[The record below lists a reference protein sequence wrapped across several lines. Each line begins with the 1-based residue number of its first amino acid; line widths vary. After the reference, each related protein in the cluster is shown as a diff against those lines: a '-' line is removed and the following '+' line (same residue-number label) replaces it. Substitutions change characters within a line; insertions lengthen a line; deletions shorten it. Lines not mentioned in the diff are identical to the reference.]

1 MSKDLLDKYSP
12 TRIVAGPGS
21 LAQLGKLSKELGAAR
36 VLVVSDRGVAS
47 AGHTR
52 RGLDSLESAGLEVD
66 LYDGVEENPTTIHVG
81 EGLERANAFRPDLM
95 VGLGGGSAMDCAKGI
110 NFVYSCGGSMADY
123 HGVGKATS
131 KLLPM
136 IGVPTTSGTGSETQS
151 FALIS
156 DAATHEKMA
165 CGDKR
170 AAFKA
175 AILDPLTTVTQPLQV
190 TAATGIDAISHA
202 VESYV
207 TRQRNDVSKK
217 LSVEA
222 WSLLSGN
229 FQKVI
234 ESPEDVDARAAMQLG
249 ACLAGLA
256 IEHSMLG
263 AAHSAANPLTARYGV
278 IHGVAVGLLL
288 PGVVRFNSVACEDD
302 YRELCGAS
310 SEGSESLAS
319 RLEEFRSLSGL
330 PGRLSDC
337 KVNKEDIPLMSL
349 EATGQW
355 TAQFNP
361 REVTPVGFSEIYRA
375 AY

>member
-1 MSKDLLDKYSP
+1 MSKDLLDKYSS

-47 AGHTR
+47 AGHTQ
-52 RGLDSLESAGLEVD
+52 RGLDSLESAGLAVD
-66 LYDGVEENPTTIHVG
+66 LYEGVEENPTTIHVG
-81 EGLERANAFRPDLM
+81 EGLERANAFRPDLL

-110 NFVYSCGGSMADY
+110 NFVYSCGGSMTDY
-123 HGVGKATS
+123 RGVGKATS
-131 KLLPM
+131 ELLPM

-156 DAATHEKMA
+156 DAATHQKMA

-175 AILDPLTTVTQPLQV
+175 AILDPLTTVTQPVQV

-222 WSLLSGN
+222 WNLLSEN

-234 ESPEDVDARAAMQLG
+234 ELPEDVEARAAMQLG

-288 PGVVRFNSVACEDD
+288 PVVVRFNSVACEDD

-310 SEGSESLAS
+310 SAGGDSLAS

-330 PGRLSDC
+330 PERLSDC
-337 KVNKEDIPLMSL
+337 KVKKEDIPLMSL
-349 EATGQW
+349 EAAGQW

>member
-1 MSKDLLDKYSP
+1 MSKDLLDKYSS

-21 LAQLGKLSKELGAAR
+21 LAQLGELSKELGAAR

-47 AGHTR
+47 AGHTQ
-52 RGLDSLESAGLEVD
+52 RGLDSLESAGLAVD

-81 EGLERANAFRPDLM
+81 EGLEQANAFRPDLL

-131 KLLPM
+131 ELLPM

-156 DAATHEKMA
+156 DAATHQKMA

-175 AILDPLTTVTQPLQV
+175 AILDPLTTVTQPVQV

-222 WSLLSGN
+222 WNLLSGN

-234 ESPEDVDARAAMQLG
+234 ELPEDVEARAAMQLG

-288 PGVVRFNSVACEDD
+288 PVVVRFNSVACEDD

-310 SEGSESLAS
+310 SAGGDSLAS
-319 RLEEFRSLSGL
+319 RLEGFRSLSGL
-330 PGRLSDC
+330 PERLSDC
-337 KVNKEDIPLMSL
+337 KVKKEDIPLMSL
-349 EATGQW
+349 EAAGQW

>member
-36 VLVVSDRGVAS
+36 VLVVSDRGVTS

-52 RGLDSLESAGLEVD
+52 RGLDSLESAGLAVD
-66 LYDGVEENPTTIHVG
+66 LYDGVEENPTTIHVS
-81 EGLERANAFRPDLM
+81 EGLERANAFRPDLL

-131 KLLPM
+131 ELLPM

-170 AAFKA
+170 AAFKV
-175 AILDPLTTVTQPLQV
+175 AILAPLTTVTQPVPV

-222 WSLLSGN
+222 WNLLSGN

-234 ESPEDVDARAAMQLG
+234 EFPEDVEARAAMQLG

-278 IHGVAVGLLL
+278 VHGIAVGLLL
-288 PGVVRFNSVACEDD
+288 PVVVRFNSVVCEED
-302 YRELCGAS
+302 YRELCGVS
-310 SEGSESLAS
+310 SAGSESLAS

-349 EATGQW
+349 EAAGQW

>member
-1 MSKDLLDKYSP
+1 MSKDLLDKYSS

-47 AGHTR
+47 AGHTQ
-52 RGLDSLESAGLEVD
+52 RGLDSLESAGLAVD
-66 LYDGVEENPTTIHVG
+66 LYEGVEENPTTIHVG
-81 EGLERANAFRPDLM
+81 EGLERANSFRPDLL

-123 HGVGKATS
+123 RGVGKATS
-131 KLLPM
+131 ELLPM

-156 DAATHEKMA
+156 DAATHQKMA

-175 AILDPLTTVTQPLQV
+175 AILDPLTTVTQPVQV

-207 TRQRNDVSKK
+207 TRQRSDVSKK

-222 WSLLSGN
+222 WNLLSEN

-234 ESPEDVDARAAMQLG
+234 ELPEDVEARAAMQLG

-288 PGVVRFNSVACEDD
+288 PVVVRFNSVACEDD
-302 YRELCGAS
+302 YRELCGVS
-310 SEGSESLAS
+310 SAGGDSLAS

-330 PGRLSDC
+330 PERLSDC
-337 KVNKEDIPLMSL
+337 KVKKEDIPLMSL
-349 EATGQW
+349 EAAGQW

>member
-1 MSKDLLDKYSP
+1 MSKDLLDKYSS

-21 LAQLGKLSKELGAAR
+21 LAQLGKLSKELGAGR

-47 AGHTR
+47 AGHTQ
-52 RGLDSLESAGLEVD
+52 RGLDSLESAGLAVD
-66 LYDGVEENPTTIHVG
+66 LYEGVEENPTTIHVG
-81 EGLERANAFRPDLM
+81 EGLERANAFRPDLL

-110 NFVYSCGGSMADY
+110 NFVYSCGGSMTDY
-123 HGVGKATS
+123 RGVGKATS
-131 KLLPM
+131 ELLPM

-156 DAATHEKMA
+156 DAATHQKMA

-175 AILDPLTTVTQPLQV
+175 AILDPLTTVTQPVQV

-222 WSLLSGN
+222 WNLLSEN

-234 ESPEDVDARAAMQLG
+234 ELPEDVEARAAMQLG

-288 PGVVRFNSVACEDD
+288 PVVVRFNSVACEDD

-310 SEGSESLAS
+310 SAGGDSLAS

-330 PGRLSDC
+330 PERLSDC
-337 KVNKEDIPLMSL
+337 KVKKEDIPLMSL
-349 EATGQW
+349 EAAGQW

>member
-1 MSKDLLDKYSP
+1 MSKDLLDKYSS

-47 AGHTR
+47 AGHTQ
-52 RGLDSLESAGLEVD
+52 RGLDSLESAGLAVD
-66 LYDGVEENPTTIHVG
+66 LYEGVEENPTTIHVG
-81 EGLERANAFRPDLM
+81 EGLERANAFSPDLL

-123 HGVGKATS
+123 RGVGKATS
-131 KLLPM
+131 ELLPM

-156 DAATHEKMA
+156 DAATHQKMA

-170 AAFKA
+170 AAFKV
-175 AILDPLTTVTQPLQV
+175 AILDPLTTVTQPVQV

-222 WSLLSGN
+222 WNLLSEN

-234 ESPEDVDARAAMQLG
+234 ELPEDVEARAAMQLG

-288 PGVVRFNSVACEDD
+288 PVVVRFNSVACEDD

-310 SEGSESLAS
+310 SAGGDSLAS

-330 PGRLSDC
+330 PERLSDC
-337 KVNKEDIPLMSL
+337 KVKKEDIPLMSI
-349 EATGQW
+349 EAAGQW

>member
-1 MSKDLLDKYSP
+1 MSKDLLDKYSS

-47 AGHTR
+47 AGHTQ
-52 RGLDSLESAGLEVD
+52 RGLDSLESAGLAVD
-66 LYDGVEENPTTIHVG
+66 LYEGVEENPTTIHVG
-81 EGLERANAFRPDLM
+81 EGLERANAFRPDLL

-110 NFVYSCGGSMADY
+110 NFVYSCGGSMTDY
-123 HGVGKATS
+123 RGVGKATS
-131 KLLPM
+131 ELLPM

-156 DAATHEKMA
+156 DAATHQKMA

-175 AILDPLTTVTQPLQV
+175 AILDPLTTVTQPVQV

-222 WSLLSGN
+222 WNLLSGN

-234 ESPEDVDARAAMQLG
+234 ELPEDVEARAAMQLG

-288 PGVVRFNSVACEDD
+288 PVVVRFNSVACEDD

-310 SEGSESLAS
+310 SAGGDSLAS

-330 PGRLSDC
+330 PERLSDC
-337 KVNKEDIPLMSL
+337 KVKKEDIPLMSL
-349 EATGQW
+349 EAAGQW

>member
-1 MSKDLLDKYSP
+1 MSKDLLDKYSS

-21 LAQLGKLSKELGAAR
+21 LAQLGELSKELGAAR

-47 AGHTR
+47 AGHTQ
-52 RGLDSLESAGLEVD
+52 RGLDSLESAGLAVD
-66 LYDGVEENPTTIHVG
+66 LYEGVEENPTTIHVG
-81 EGLERANAFRPDLM
+81 EGLERANAFRPDLL

-131 KLLPM
+131 ELLPM

-156 DAATHEKMA
+156 DAATHQKMA

-175 AILDPLTTVTQPLQV
+175 AILDPLTTVTQPVQV

-222 WSLLSGN
+222 WNLLSEN

-234 ESPEDVDARAAMQLG
+234 ELPEDVEARAAMQLG

-288 PGVVRFNSVACEDD
+288 PVVVRFNSVACEDD

-310 SEGSESLAS
+310 SAGGDSLAS
-319 RLEEFRSLSGL
+319 RLEGFRSLSGL
-330 PGRLSDC
+330 PERLSDC
-337 KVNKEDIPLMSL
+337 KVKKEDIPLMSL
-349 EATGQW
+349 EAAGQW

>member
-1 MSKDLLDKYSP
+1 MSKDLLDKYSS

-47 AGHTR
+47 AGHTQ
-52 RGLDSLESAGLEVD
+52 RGLDSLESAGLAVD
-66 LYDGVEENPTTIHVG
+66 LYEGVEENPTTIHVG
-81 EGLERANAFRPDLM
+81 EGLERANAFRPDLL

-110 NFVYSCGGSMADY
+110 NFVYSCGGSMTDY
-123 HGVGKATS
+123 RGVGKATS
-131 KLLPM
+131 ELLPM

-156 DAATHEKMA
+156 DAATHQKMA

-175 AILDPLTTVTQPLQV
+175 AILDPLTTVTQPVQV

-222 WSLLSGN
+222 WNLLSEN

-234 ESPEDVDARAAMQLG
+234 ELPEDVEARAAMQLG

-288 PGVVRFNSVACEDD
+288 PVVVRFNSVACEDD

-310 SEGSESLAS
+310 SAGGDSLAS

-330 PGRLSDC
+330 PERLSDC
-337 KVNKEDIPLMSL
+337 KVKKEDIPLMSI
-349 EATGQW
+349 EAAGQW

>member
-1 MSKDLLDKYSP
+1 MSKDLLDKYSS

-47 AGHTR
+47 AGHTQ
-52 RGLDSLESAGLEVD
+52 RGLDSLESAGLAVD
-66 LYDGVEENPTTIHVG
+66 LYEGVEENPTTIHVG
-81 EGLERANAFRPDLM
+81 EGLERANAFRPDLL

-123 HGVGKATS
+123 RGVGKATS
-131 KLLPM
+131 ELLPM

-156 DAATHEKMA
+156 DAATHQKMA

-175 AILDPLTTVTQPLQV
+175 AILDPLTTVTQPVQV

-222 WSLLSGN
+222 WNLLSEN

-234 ESPEDVDARAAMQLG
+234 ELPEDVEARAAVQLG

-288 PGVVRFNSVACEDD
+288 PVVVRFNSVACEDD

-310 SEGSESLAS
+310 SAGGDSLAS

-330 PGRLSDC
+330 PERLSDC
-337 KVNKEDIPLMSL
+337 KVKKEDIPLMSL
-349 EATGQW
+349 EAAGQW

>member
-1 MSKDLLDKYSP
+1 MSKDLLDKYSS

-47 AGHTR
+47 AGHTQ
-52 RGLDSLESAGLEVD
+52 RGLDSLESAGLAVD
-66 LYDGVEENPTTIHVG
+66 LYEGVEENPTTIHVG
-81 EGLERANAFRPDLM
+81 EGLERANAFRPDLL

-110 NFVYSCGGSMADY
+110 NFVYSCGGSMTDY
-123 HGVGKATS
+123 RGVGKATS
-131 KLLPM
+131 ELLPM

-156 DAATHEKMA
+156 DAATHQKMA

-175 AILDPLTTVTQPLQV
+175 AILDPLTTVTQPVQV

-222 WSLLSGN
+222 WNLLSEN

-234 ESPEDVDARAAMQLG
+234 ELPEDVEARAAMQLG

-288 PGVVRFNSVACEDD
+288 PVVVRFNSVACEDD

-310 SEGSESLAS
+310 SAGGESLAS

-330 PGRLSDC
+330 PERLSDC
-337 KVNKEDIPLMSL
+337 KVKKEDIPLMSL
-349 EATGQW
+349 EAAGQW

>member
-1 MSKDLLDKYSP
+1 MSKDLLDKYSS

-47 AGHTR
+47 AGHTQ
-52 RGLDSLESAGLEVD
+52 RGLDSLESAGLAVD
-66 LYDGVEENPTTIHVG
+66 LYEGVEENPTTIHVG
-81 EGLERANAFRPDLM
+81 EGLERANSFRPDLL

-123 HGVGKATS
+123 RGVGKATS
-131 KLLPM
+131 ELLPM
-136 IGVPTTSGTGSETQS
+136 VGVPTTSGTGSETQS

-156 DAATHEKMA
+156 DAATHQKMA

-175 AILDPLTTVTQPLQV
+175 AILDPLTTVTQPVQV

-222 WSLLSGN
+222 WNLLSEN

-234 ESPEDVDARAAMQLG
+234 ELPEDVEARAAMQLG

-288 PGVVRFNSVACEDD
+288 PVVVRFNSVACEDD

-310 SEGSESLAS
+310 SAGGDSLAS

-330 PGRLSDC
+330 PERLSDC
-337 KVNKEDIPLMSL
+337 KVKKEDIPLMSL
-349 EATGQW
+349 EAAGQW

>member
-1 MSKDLLDKYSP
+1 MSKDLLDKYSS

-47 AGHTR
+47 AGHTQ
-52 RGLDSLESAGLEVD
+52 RGLDSLESAGLAVD
-66 LYDGVEENPTTIHVG
+66 LYEGVEENPTTIHVG
-81 EGLERANAFRPDLM
+81 EGLERANAFSPDLL

-110 NFVYSCGGSMADY
+110 NFVYSCGGSMTDY
-123 HGVGKATS
+123 RGVGKATS
-131 KLLPM
+131 ELLPM

-156 DAATHEKMA
+156 DAATHQKMA

-170 AAFKA
+170 AAFKV
-175 AILDPLTTVTQPLQV
+175 AILDPLTTVTQPVQV

-222 WSLLSGN
+222 WNLLSEN

-234 ESPEDVDARAAMQLG
+234 ELPEDVEARAAMQLG

-288 PGVVRFNSVACEDD
+288 PVVVRFNSVACEDD

-310 SEGSESLAS
+310 SAGGDSLAS

-330 PGRLSDC
+330 PERLSDC
-337 KVNKEDIPLMSL
+337 KVKKEDIPLMSI
-349 EATGQW
+349 EAAGQW

>member
-1 MSKDLLDKYSP
+1 
-12 TRIVAGPGS
+12 
-21 LAQLGKLSKELGAAR
+21 
-36 VLVVSDRGVAS
+36 
-47 AGHTR
+47 
-52 RGLDSLESAGLEVD
+52 
-66 LYDGVEENPTTIHVG
+66 
-81 EGLERANAFRPDLM
+81 
-95 VGLGGGSAMDCAKGI
+95 
-110 NFVYSCGGSMADY
+110 MADY

-131 KLLPM
+131 ELLPM

-175 AILDPLTTVTQPLQV
+175 AILDPLTTVTQPVPV

-207 TRQRNDVSKK
+207 TRQRSDVSRK
-217 LSVEA
+217 LSVAA
-222 WSLLSGN
+222 WNLLSEN

-234 ESPEDVDARAAMQLG
+234 EFPEDVEARAAMQLG

-278 IHGVAVGLLL
+278 VHGVAVGLLL
-288 PGVVRFNSVACEDD
+288 PVVVRFNSVACEDD

-310 SEGSESLAS
+310 AAGSESLAA
-319 RLEEFRSLSGL
+319 RREEFRSLSGL

-349 EATGQW
+349 EAAGQW
-355 TAQFNP
+355 TAQFTP

>member
-1 MSKDLLDKYSP
+1 MSKDLLDKYSS

-21 LAQLGKLSKELGAAR
+21 LDQLGKLSKELGAAR

-47 AGHTR
+47 AGHTQ
-52 RGLDSLESAGLEVD
+52 RGLDSLESADLAVD

-81 EGLERANAFRPDLM
+81 EGLERASAFRPDLL

-110 NFVYSCGGSMADY
+110 NFVYSCGGSMTDY
-123 HGVGKATS
+123 RGVGKATS
-131 KLLPM
+131 ELLPM

-156 DAATHEKMA
+156 DAATHQKMA

-175 AILDPLTTVTQPLQV
+175 AILDPLTTVTQPVQV

-217 LSVEA
+217 LSVAA
-222 WSLLSGN
+222 WNLLSEN

-234 ESPEDVDARAAMQLG
+234 ELPEDVEARAAMQFG

-288 PGVVRFNSVACEDD
+288 PVVVRFNSVACEDD

-310 SEGSESLAS
+310 SAGGDSLAS

-330 PGRLSDC
+330 PERLSDC
-337 KVNKEDIPLMSL
+337 KVKKEDIPLMSL
-349 EATGQW
+349 EAAGQW